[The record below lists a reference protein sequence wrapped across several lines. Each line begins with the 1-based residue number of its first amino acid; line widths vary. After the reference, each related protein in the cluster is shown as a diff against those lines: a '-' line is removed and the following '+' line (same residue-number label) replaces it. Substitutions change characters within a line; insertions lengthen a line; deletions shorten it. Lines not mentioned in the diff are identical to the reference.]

1 MLPAA
6 LTDHDR
12 RQLAAILAMLGSDA
26 AGERDNAA
34 RLAEAFRRKRG
45 LDWVDIIIPHE
56 APSPPP
62 APPRI
67 GRGEMVYYASLAVGF
82 AVLIKVF
89 GT

>member
-1 MLPAA
+1 M
-6 LTDHDR
+6 TDHDR

-34 RLAEAFRRKRG
+34 RLAEAFRRRHG
-45 LDWVDIIIPHE
+45 LEWAKIISPHGTP
-56 APSPPP
+56 AVLPTPPK
-62 APPRI
+62 I
-67 GRGEMVYYASLAVGF
+67 GCGEMVYYASLAVGF